1 MIACLYE
8 DEDILV
14 LDKPPGLAVQPGA
27 EVKTSLLDAVERD
40 YGFKPFL
47 VHRLDKET
55 TGLIIVARTSRAA
68 NIWTKAIG
76 SREVEK
82 SYRAVTGGLPPKES
96 GRLTGAIVL
105 RGEAVEADTG
115 YRVLARFGAEAGL
128 ELGWIELVLGTGRTH
143 QIRLHLAGVGAPI
156 LGDDRH
162 GDFALNKRL
171 KKEYGL
177 KRLLL
182 LSWGL
187 VLPGGRRITAPLPG
201 HFRDFLSRF
210 SDAPDPEDV

>member
-14 LDKPPGLAVQPGA
+14 LDKPPGLPVQPGA

-40 YGFKPFL
+40 YGFKPYL

-55 TGLIIVARTSRAA
+55 TGLIIVARNSRAA
-68 NIWTKAIG
+68 SLWSRTIG
-76 SREVEK
+76 SREVRK
-82 SYRAVTGGLPPKES
+82 LYRAVSAGSLPGQS
-96 GRLTGAIVL
+96 GRLTAPLSL
-105 RGEAVEADTG
+105 RGGEVEADTG
-115 YRVLARFGAEAGL
+115 YRVLASFGAEAGL
-128 ELGWIELVLGTGRTH
+128 DLAWLELDLGTGRTH
-143 QIRLHLAGVGAPI
+143 QIRLHLAGAGAPI

-171 KKEYGL
+171 RKEYGL

-182 LSWGL
+182 LSWRL
-187 VLPGGRRITAPLPG
+187 ILPGGIGITAPVPA
-201 HFRDFLSRF
+201 HFLDFLARF
-210 SDAPDPEDV
+210 PDSPDPELP

>member
-27 EVKTSLLDAVERD
+27 GVKTSLLDAVERD

-55 TGLIIVARTSRAA
+55 TGLIIVARDSRAA
-68 NIWTKAIG
+68 SRWTRAIG

-82 SYRAVTGGLPPKES
+82 RYRAVCAGSLPGAS
-96 GRLTGAIVL
+96 GRLRAPLSI

-115 YRVLARFGAEAGL
+115 YRVLSRFGSESGL
-128 ELGWIELVLGTGRTH
+128 ELSWLELKLGTGRTH
-143 QIRLHLAGVGAPI
+143 QIRLHLAGAGAPI

-171 KKEYGL
+171 HREYGL
-177 KRLLL
+177 RRLLL
-182 LSWGL
+182 LAWRL
-187 VLPGGRRITAPLPG
+187 VLPGGTTVTAPIPD
-201 HFRDFLSRF
+201 HFLDFLARF
-210 SDAPDPEDV
+210 GDGPDPELP

>member
-8 DEDILV
+8 DEEILV
-14 LDKPPGLAVQPGA
+14 LDKPPGLAVQPGTG
-27 EVKTSLLDAVERD
+27 VKTSLLDAVERD

-55 TGLIIVARTSRAA
+55 TGLIIVARDSRAA
-68 NIWTKAIG
+68 SRWTQAIG

-82 SYRAVTGGLPPKES
+82 RYRAVCAGSLPGSS
-96 GRLTGAIVL
+96 GRLSAPLSI

-115 YRVLARFGAEAGL
+115 YRVLARFGSEMGQELSFL
-128 ELGWIELVLGTGRTH
+128 ELDLGTGRTH
-143 QIRLHLAGVGAPI
+143 QIRLHLAGAGAPI

-171 KKEYGL
+171 RKEYGL
-177 KRLLL
+177 RRLLL
-182 LSWGL
+182 LAWRL
-187 VLPGGRRITAPLPG
+187 VLPGGTTITAPIPA
-201 HFRDFLSRF
+201 HFLDFLARF
-210 SDAPDPEDV
+210 GDAPDPERP